1 MSWEDL
7 HEVVKN
13 WSDLKVER
21 PFIQQQAPFLV
32 DAAEEGLKR
41 KYPDLE
47 LATLA
52 ILELEHRESP
62 RAIKSASKI
71 RAMLR
76 EKGHQPI
83 SWLISARRNLQF
95 LKFEH
100 KPKNS
105 YTTSLYVIL
114 RDGFSENNGRYGIYV
129 GETTKAVE
137 ERFEQ
142 HMSGIKAGKGLP
154 KYGIQLLH
162 SLMWPWQKVP
172 RKDNMNLFYESALH
186 KALTLDNSSGPKV
199 SGNTQEISDWPEG
212 FQNELI
218 SKIAS

>member
-1 MSWEDL
+1 MSWDVL
-7 HEVVKN
+7 HETVKN
-13 WSDLKVER
+13 WSNLNVER

-32 DAAEEGLKR
+32 DAAEEGLTR
-41 KYPDLE
+41 QYPDLE

-62 RAIKSASKI
+62 KAIKSASKI
-71 RAMLR
+71 RAILR

-100 KPKNS
+100 KAKKS
-105 YTTSLYVIL
+105 YKTSLYVIL

-154 KYGIQLLH
+154 KNGIQVLH

-199 SGNTQEISDWPEG
+199 SGNTQEISDWPDG
-212 FQNELI
+212 FQCELI